1 MRFAVSAVLPANP
14 MARSYAA
21 RDSHDLRPV
30 GVADVAGVGVDGV
43 DRGEDLVAPRRLAG
57 GEARADQGVALG
69 DQLAVPGAAVL
80 LVEGDELTARR
91 TRAARRASVRSISA
105 RSPAT
110 SPSAGIRSRTSR
122 VSRIASAVRSL
133 RTVSFSGSEAR

>member
-1 MRFAVSAVLPANP
+1 MRYAVSAVLAASA

-21 RDSHDLRPV
+21 RDRPVEPHDRRGVEAGQLVVERDDLRPV
-30 GVADVAGVGVDGV
+30 GVTDVAGVGVDGV

-80 LVEGDELTARR
+80 LAEGDELTGRR
-91 TRAARRASVRSISA
+91 HPRG
-105 RSPAT
+105 PAGLRQQHQRQQ
-110 SPSAGIRSRTSR
+110 SGGL
-122 VSRIASAVRSL
+122 AVRWQKG
-133 RTVSFSGSEAR
+133 TDQ